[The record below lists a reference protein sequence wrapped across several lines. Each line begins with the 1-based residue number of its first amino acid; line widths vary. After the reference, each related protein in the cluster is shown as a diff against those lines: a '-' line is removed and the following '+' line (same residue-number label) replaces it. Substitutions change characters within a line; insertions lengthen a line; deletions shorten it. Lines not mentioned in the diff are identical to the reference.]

1 MADAVS
7 VALIGAGRTGTPL
20 LKEMVKYSYLNIVG
34 VADLNP
40 DAEGMAIAK
49 ANGLFTT
56 TDPVALISKGEE
68 IDILVEVSGDKS
80 LKKVIKDYFQNTNNR
95 KTIIMHDL
103 IARVFISMTSQQKQ
117 LIPSFHPDDVG
128 VG

>member
-1 MADAVS
+1 MADSVN

-20 LKEMVKYSYLNIVG
+20 LKEMIKYSYINIVG
-34 VADLNP
+34 VADLNG
-40 DAEGMAIAK
+40 DAEGINIAK
-49 ANGLFTT
+49 ENGIFTT
-56 TDPVALISKGEE
+56 TDPVSLISKGEA

-80 LKKVIKDYFQNTNNR
+80 LKKVIKDYFQNTSNR

-103 IARVFISMTSQQKQ
+103 IARVFISMTTQQQQ